1 MELHNCDCREYL
13 RGMESESVDFI
24 LTDPPYGINYQSNR
38 RTKTAKFRKI
48 CGDEIVAGAYVYGEL
63 FRVLKNN
70 SACAVFCSWKNIE
83 REIKKLEVLFNI
95 KNVIVWNKGGGG
107 LGDLKHTLATDYEL
121 VIVCHKGLCPIRGKR
136 CGSVWNYGKVHNNAM
151 AHPTEKPVE
160 LIASIV
166 EKFSDEGGVVLDPF
180 AGSGTTGLACK
191 QTGRDFIGIEIDE
204 EYYSIAK
211 ERLGL

>member
-1 MELHNCDCREYL
+1 MELHNCDCLEFL
-13 RGMESESVDFI
+13 RGMEGESVDFI
-24 LTDPPYGINYQSNR
+24 LTDPPYGANYQSKR

-48 CGDEIVAGAYVYGEL
+48 CGDETGAGAEVYGEL

-83 REIKKLEVLFNI
+83 QEMKKLEAFFDI

-107 LGDLKHTLATDYEL
+107 MGDLKHTLSTDYEFI
-121 VIVCHKGLCPIRGKR
+121 IVCHKGRCPIRGKR
-136 CGSVWNYGKVHNNAM
+136 CGSIWNYGKVDNKAM
-151 AHPTEKPVE
+151 VHPTEKPVD
-160 LIASIV
+160 LLSRII
-166 EKFSDEGGVVLDPF
+166 EKFSDGGVVLDPF

-204 EYYSIAK
+204 EYYNIAK